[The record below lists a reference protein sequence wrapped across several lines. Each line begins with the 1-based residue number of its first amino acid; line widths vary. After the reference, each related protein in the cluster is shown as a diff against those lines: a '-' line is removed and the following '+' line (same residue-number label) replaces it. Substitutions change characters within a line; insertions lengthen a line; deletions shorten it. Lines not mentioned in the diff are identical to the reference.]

1 LAGGLLVLVTLVAY
15 IPAIR
20 GGFIWDDDDYVTEN
34 PVLNHRGGFQA
45 LWLIPSSVPQYYP
58 LVFSSFWLEYR
69 MWGLWAGG
77 YHLTNVVLH
86 GLSAVVLWRLL
97 RRLGLRGAYL
107 AGLLFALHPVHVE
120 SVAWVTERKNV
131 LSGLFYLSAAWAY
144 LRCWPLG
151 MERGG
156 RPFRWGYYAL
166 SLFVFA
172 CALLSKTVTGSL
184 PAALVLL
191 IWWRR
196 GRWGRGEWL
205 EVIRLVLFFVV
216 GMGMGLMTAWLERHQ
231 VGAEGEDWSLTA
243 VERFLVAG
251 RAMWFYAWKLVYP
264 GTLMFVYPRWSV
276 SQGVWWQYLYPVGAA
291 VVVLSLW
298 LLGGRIGRGWLA
310 GVLFF
315 VGTLFPALGFL
326 NVYPH
331 RFSFVADHF
340 QYLASLGLLVPA
352 GVGLWSLVERC
363 PARLRTVGI
372 IGLAV
377 LLATLGVKTW
387 CQGWVYKDMMTL
399 WADSVQKN
407 PNSFLAQNNLG
418 NLYEKQ
424 GKHEQAAACYRQT
437 IRLKPGFA
445 EGYYNLAGVLELM
458 GKVDEAIANYHKAL
472 ECKADLAQAYYNL
485 GIIMGKQDNYDAASG
500 YYRKAIE
507 AQPDHSG
514 AHNNLGL
521 VLLKQGKFEEA
532 LASLATAVRLKPDM
546 PQAHCNAGIAL
557 ERLGRADEA
566 AVCFKKALELY
577 GNNADAHR
585 KLGDNFADLAK
596 YEGAADQYAE
606 ALRIGPETVNLH
618 YKYATVLHWIGRIE
632 EAVSQYER
640 ALAMD
645 PNFAEAHNDLGIVF
659 MGGKRLE
666 EARGQ
671 FTEALRLDPN
681 YAEAENNLGVV
692 FQIAGKDE
700 EALPHHLR
708 AVALNPDYSQAHYN
722 AALVMMRQGRREQ
735 AISHLREALRTDPS
749 NADAQSAL
757 ENLENKKP

>member
-1 LAGGLLVLVTLVAY
+1 MPPTSHAKPIRIRTWPGGWIPALALVAVTVVAY
-15 IPAIR
+15 LPAIC
-20 GGFIWDDDDYVTEN
+20 GGFIWDDDAYVTEN
-34 PVLNHRGGFQA
+34 ASLRSLDG
-45 LWLIPSSVPQYYP
+45 LRDIWLIPSSVPQYYP

-387 CQGWVYKDMMTL
+387 CQGWVYKDAESVWKDTL
-399 WADSVQKN
+399 EQN
-407 PNSFLAQNNLG
+407 PNSYLAHGNLG
-418 NLYEKQ
+418 NLLLKSGQMGEAEYHYREVIRIHPNSAEAWNNLGVVMSGRGNDIEREMEYYDRAIALDPNYVDAFFNK
-424 GKHEQAAACYRQT
+424 GNALMTHSRLAEAEACYRRALQ
-437 IRLKPGFA
+437 
-445 EGYYNLAGVLELM
+445 LAPAFV
-458 GKVDEAIANYHKAL
+458 
-472 ECKADLAQAYYNL
+472 Q
-485 GIIMGKQDNYDAASG
+485 
-500 YYRKAIE
+500 
-507 AQPDHSG
+507 
-514 AHNNLGL
+514 AHNNLGVSL
-521 VLLKQGKFEEA
+521 MRQGKLNE
-532 LASLATAVRLKPDM
+532 
-546 PQAHCNAGIAL
+546 
-557 ERLGRADEA
+557 
-566 AVCFKKALELY
+566 
-577 GNNADAHR
+577 
-585 KLGDNFADLAK
+585 
-596 YEGAADQYAE
+596 AE
-606 ALRIGPETVNLH
+606 AEFRT
-618 YKYATVLHWIGRIE
+618 
-632 EAVSQYER
+632 S
-640 ALAMD
+640 
-645 PNFAEAHNDLGIVF
+645 
-659 MGGKRLE
+659 
-666 EARGQ
+666 
-671 FTEALRLDPN
+671 LRLDP
-681 YAEAENNLGVV
+681 
-692 FQIAGKDE
+692 
-700 EALPHHLR
+700 HHR
-708 AVALNPDYSQAHYN
+708 
-722 AALVMMRQGRREQ
+722 
-735 AISHLREALRTDPS
+735 
-749 NADAQSAL
+749 DAR
-757 ENLENKKP
+757 ENLQLLRNPPVMAP